1 MIYRTSNVNNKE
13 NQNSQDEKML
23 NILFCGAAGRMG
35 RATAELVEKDDN
47 ITICAGVDI
56 ADGTALSFPIYKR
69 INDVKEPPDVIIDFS
84 NHALLPD
91 IVSYAVK
98 NRIPAVICTTGHS
111 LDELA
116 IMRDASA
123 KIPIFYSR
131 NMSLGINLTIELAKL
146 AACALG
152 GDYDVEI
159 VEAHHNQKL
168 DAPSGT
174 ALMIA
179 DAVNKAL
186 GGKEQYIYDRHDV
199 RRKRGKDE
207 IGIHSI
213 RAGSIVG
220 EHTIIFGGD
229 EEILKI
235 SHSATSRSVFASGA
249 LSAAKFIVNMP
260 NGMYDMG
267 DIIRKANC

>member
-1 MIYRTSNVNNKE
+1 
-13 NQNSQDEKML
+13 ML

-69 INDVKEPPDVIIDFS
+69 INDVKETPDVIIDFS

-152 GDYDVEI
+152 GDYDIEI